1 MFNHQGKGLSTKC
14 KNTHINSH
22 VYCYLANSQFHGD
35 ACFYVEY
42 TKHIHSAS
50 NGQEGYHAFPSG
62 PGLKANLGKAVL
74 MTVAQRPN
82 VSQRGRE
89 KLARLGSLD
98 LATEFSMWN
107 ESK

>member
-1 MFNHQGKGLSTKC
+1 
-14 KNTHINSH
+14 
-22 VYCYLANSQFHGD
+22 
-35 ACFYVEY
+35 
-42 TKHIHSAS
+42 
-50 NGQEGYHAFPSG
+50 
-62 PGLKANLGKAVL
+62 

-107 ESK
+107 ESKQPAIGGLLTFSSAFVDLLQLAFLYLTVLKAFMLTVEVNVC